1 MAAHP
6 DHRQGLEIAARASR
20 AAVGEEQRAAAYER
34 LLAALA
40 GTGAPAGPAPAGT
53 PQAPEP
59 LPAGE
64 VLPGEAEIDAFLEE
78 VLGSDPD
85 VDRPRITLALAP
97 GLPEGRILLAE
108 AQIANG
114 RLDEARAA
122 AEQARS
128 LAPDRPGGHVM
139 LSMVAAQAGEVARE
153 ELDADEHD
161 QHRRPPVPRRRP
173 NGVGLVERV
182 AGVEARGGAGA
193 SGGRRWSGGPTGE
206 PPRQTRRPAPS

>member
-20 AAVGEEQRAAAYER
+20 AAVGQEQRAAAYEC
-34 LLAALA
+34 LLVALA

-85 VDRPRITLALAP
+85 VDRPRITLALARACRRAASCSPRRRSPTDVSTRP
-97 GLPEGRILLAE
+97 GLP
-108 AQIANG
+108 Q
-114 RLDEARAA
+114 
-122 AEQARS
+122 S
-128 LAPDRPGGHVM
+128 RPGR
-139 LSMVAAQAGEVARE
+139 SRPTAPAA
-153 ELDADEHD
+153 
-161 QHRRPPVPRRRP
+161 
-173 NGVGLVERV
+173 
-182 AGVEARGGAGA
+182 
-193 SGGRRWSGGPTGE
+193 T
-206 PPRQTRRPAPS
+206 